1 MTDSNVIDAPRIDPE
16 PDLATEAL
24 DAMTSPNITAVLQI
38 RMSQI
43 RDFGHTAEED
53 DMHPL
58 VHLPKTADEYLRRAR
73 TELQQVKEDTIMGGY
88 AALKPA
94 LAKTHKA
101 IAMLLAS
108 ADQISRKIADHEGE
122 QP

>member
-1 MTDSNVIDAPRIDPE
+1 MPHAANLPHWKTKQPDWECTIYWRKPMTDSNVIDAPRIDPE

-73 TELQQVKEDTIMGGY
+73 TELQ
-88 AALKPA
+88 L
-94 LAKTHKA
+94 
-101 IAMLLAS
+101 
-108 ADQISRKIADHEGE
+108 
-122 QP
+122 

>member
-1 MTDSNVIDAPRIDPE
+1 MADSNVIDTPRIDPE
-16 PDLATEAL
+16 PDLAKEAL
-24 DAMTSPNITAVLQI
+24 NAMTSPNISAVLAL

-53 DMHPL
+53 DLHPL

-73 TELQQVKEDTIMGGY
+73 SELQQVKEDTMMGGY

-108 ADQISRKIADHEGE
+108 ADQISRKIAAHERG
-122 QP
+122 QG